1 MRMNVSI
8 NTEELAKNAAPDG
21 EFQPIPAGRYNAMI
35 TECRV
40 ETRQAGD
47 PKTDNLQLVFK
58 LRIQD
63 GDYAKRILF
72 WQVFYTY
79 NNMKPGA
86 QGVFSRQLTNL
97 IKAVGIQGTIDDTD
111 IFLNRECVITVEEE
125 VGTDGKKR
133 NTVDGNKFEPIEQ
146 NTRGS
151 VVNSSPVAPS
161 RTTSTYSASNPPAAP
176 TRRRG

>member
-1 MRMNVSI
+1 MTLTVAI
-8 NTEELAKNAAPDG
+8 NSEELEKNAAPDG
-21 EFQPIPAGRYNAMI
+21 EFLPIPAGKYNAMI

-58 LRIQD
+58 FRIQD
-63 GDYAKRILF
+63 GDYAKRTFF

-79 NNMKPGA
+79 TNMKPGA

-97 IKAVGIQGTIDDTD
+97 LKAVGVQGTITDTD
-111 IFLNRECVITVEEE
+111 VFQNRECVIAVEEE

-133 NTVDGNKFEPIEQ
+133 NTINGNKFEPLAA
-146 NTRGS
+146 NTRGT
-151 VVNSSPVAPS
+151 VTNAAPAAPS
-161 RTTSTYSASNPPAAP
+161 HTTSAYSASNPPAAP
-176 TRRRG
+176 RRRG